1 LLDCLSAQ
9 PTLKKVDENFSSGFV
24 RTLCID
30 LTDIAKFL
38 KVWYNDFN
46 NICEVTCYEKAAC
59 VIFSYI
65 ALLFVGCV

>member
-1 LLDCLSAQ
+1 MC
-9 PTLKKVDENFSSGFV
+9 V
-24 RTLCID
+24 D

-38 KVWYNDFN
+38 KVCYNDFN
-46 NICEVTCYEKAAC
+46 DICEVTCYEKAAC

>member
-1 LLDCLSAQ
+1 MALIQ
-9 PTLKKVDENFSSGFV
+9 
-24 RTLCID
+24 LCVCVD
-30 LTDIAKFL
+30 LTDIANFL

-46 NICEVTCYEKAAC
+46 DICEVTCYEKAAC